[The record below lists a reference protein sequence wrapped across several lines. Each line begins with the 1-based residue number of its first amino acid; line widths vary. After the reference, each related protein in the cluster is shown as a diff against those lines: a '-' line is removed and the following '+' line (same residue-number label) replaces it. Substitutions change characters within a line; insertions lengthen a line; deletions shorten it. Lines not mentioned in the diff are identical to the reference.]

1 MTILRT
7 RLAAAA
13 VSTALLVTGS
23 IGFDAAA
30 RAGTPACASA
40 SLAVTRG
47 LVDGALG
54 HGGVTLFFRNSSRHT
69 CSLRGYPGVDELSK
83 NGDVI
88 AHAKRTLHGYLGGA
102 SAVHTVTLAPGGFA
116 SALVE
121 WINTTPIDGHNC
133 AQAAFLKATPAN
145 TSHAV
150 RIPTQSTTNCY
161 VQVHP
166 TVGGTS
172 GNFYF
177 AHAQEAWLQGAT
189 VPFPGN
195 GGYWQQARTFLLRVH
210 FTGYDDATQALTQ
223 LILLPDA
230 YRTTKENTQYRADI
244 KLVDAFFT
252 TPKLYT

>member
-1 MTILRT
+1 MTTLRV
-7 RLAAAA
+7 RLTAAA
-13 VSTALLVTGS
+13 VSTALLIAGL

-30 RAGTPACASA
+30 RATAPACGNT
-40 SLAVTRG
+40 SLTATRG
-47 LVDGALG
+47 LIDGALG

-69 CSLRGYPGVDELSK
+69 CSLRGYPGVDELDM
-83 NGDVI
+83 NGQII
-88 AHAKRTLHGYLGGA
+88 AHATRTLRGYLGGA
-102 SAVHTVTLAPGGFA
+102 SSVHTVKLAPGGFA

-133 AQAAFLKATPAN
+133 AQAAYLRATPAN

-150 RIPTQSTTNCY
+150 RMPTESTTNCF

-177 AHAQEAWLQGAT
+177 AHAQQAWLQGAI

-195 GGYWQQARTFLLRVH
+195 GGYWQHARTLLLRAH
-210 FTGYDDATQALTQ
+210 FSSYGDASKALTQ

-230 YRTTKENTQYRADI
+230 YRTTKEIAAYRADI
-244 KLVDAFFT
+244 ELVNAFFT
-252 TPKLYT
+252 TPKLYA